1 MAKAKEKPL
10 KFEQAIEKV
19 EAIIEQ
25 IESGEVNLEKCL
37 EEYESGVKL
46 LNQCHSILNSAEE
59 RISKLSAD
67 VQGQLVEEKGD
78 DE

>member
-10 KFEQAIEKV
+10 NFEQAIEKV
-19 EAIIEQ
+19 EAIIEK

-37 EEYESGVKL
+37 EEYESGIKL
-46 LNQCHSILNSAEE
+46 LNQCQAILNLAEK
-59 RISKLSAD
+59 RISKLSVDA
-67 VQGQLVEEKGD
+67 QGQLVEEKKD